1 MPVHPNMRRT
11 LSILA
16 LLLTALTCYARERD
30 RFEYVYSRGGND
42 KISLSH
48 GSLQAML
55 RIHKR
60 YTGVYIWAHLEG
72 GNYLIRDAA
81 LLDDARRA
89 VAPLDALHAEL
100 EPLHEKMRPI
110 EKREQAIDRELDA
123 LTDSEDDE
131 KLTDDQRARIRELE
145 RRQREVQR
153 ELRDYEREEE
163 RLDRKEE
170 ALDQAFDEE
179 IRRIVER
186 AVRNGTAE
194 RVD

>member
-1 MPVHPNMRRT
+1 MRRT
-11 LSILA
+11 LPILA
-16 LLLTALTCYARERD
+16 LLFTTLTCFARERD

-42 KISLSH
+42 KVSVSH

-60 YTGVYIWAHLEG
+60 FTGVYLWAHLDGE
-72 GNYLIRDAA
+72 NYLIRDAA
-81 LLDDARRA
+81 SLDEASRA
-89 VAPLDALHAEL
+89 VAPLDALHAEM
-100 EPLHEKMRPI
+100 EPLRQKMRPV
-110 EKREQAIDRELDA
+110 EKREEAIDRELDA

-131 KLTDDQRARIRELE
+131 KLTEEQRDRIRELE

-153 ELRDYEREEE
+153 ELRQYEREEE
-163 RLDRKEE
+163 RFDRKEE
-170 ALDQAFDEE
+170 ALDQTFDDT

-186 AVRNGTAE
+186 AVRNGTAQ